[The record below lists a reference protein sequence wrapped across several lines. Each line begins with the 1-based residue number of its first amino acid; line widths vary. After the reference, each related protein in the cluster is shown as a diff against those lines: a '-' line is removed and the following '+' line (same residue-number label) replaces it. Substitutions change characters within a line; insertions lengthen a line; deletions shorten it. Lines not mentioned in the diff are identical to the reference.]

1 MVRTH
6 RVMRI
11 LAALV
16 VLSKASEAF
25 VRSEAIRL
33 VLSTRRSRAVG
44 DEGDDLESLLKE
56 VAMLRAEISAA
67 EMEISDAKKRNA
79 VEAESKRAPR
89 GPVMSVARC
98 MSVYAAD
105 VSGLPAD
112 CEPSQERAAFAEAMG
127 FDQDAY
133 AGEELSETAL
143 SFLGV
148 AALAGKSDELL
159 TASVERFKALGI
171 FRDVLEADDFSATD
185 EIGALLGVDIRNAEP
200 YGWRPGVSLAERSD
214 ACGVALWR
222 RWRAVACDR
231 AQLQRSGRLRERLDL
246 LEKISDL
253 DLIDAVVLSRRGLAE
268 IVDLEPIGAEL
279 EHELLELL
287 WRWKGGD
294 SFETNCVLDVDKL
307 LLKDKAAWTL
317 LRFSRRADRAR
328 ACALGL
334 ALDTLLDD
342 AENTNAVAKHRL
354 KAAVGPST
362 LALLDKL
369 ILPRGGNREKRID
382 LLATVK
388 RLNFV
393 ASTSLVFAELASTL
407 AIFALVATLLNL
419 LPADDSDLALAE
431 QKFLDPIIFGSTD
444 NRLDQLAAFDLKY
457 GTNFLSLP
465 HPPTEKYPDRGA
477 LPSIDDLKRRSTS
490 YWEDRAGTA
499 NSIRLRSEDVL

>member
-1 MVRTH
+1 MVRTTE
-6 RVMRI
+6 VMRI

-16 VLSKASEAF
+16 VLSKASEGF
-25 VRSEAIRL
+25 VRSEALRL

-44 DEGDDLESLLKE
+44 DEGDDLESLLEE
-56 VAMLRAEISAA
+56 VAMLREEISAA
-67 EMEISDAKKRNA
+67 EMEISDAKKRSA

-127 FDQDAY
+127 FDQEAY

-148 AALAGKSDELL
+148 AALAGESDELL

-171 FRDVLEADDFSATD
+171 FRDMLEADDFSATD
-185 EIGALLGVDIRNAEP
+185 EIGALLGVDIRNAEQ

-268 IVDLEPIGAEL
+268 IVDIEPIGAEL
-279 EHELLELL
+279 EHELLELV

-307 LLKDKAAWTL
+307 LLKDKTAWTL

-334 ALDTLLDD
+334 ALDALLDD
-342 AENTNAVAKHRL
+342 AENASSVARHRI

-369 ILPRGGNREKRID
+369 VLPRGDREKRID
-382 LLATVK
+382 LLAIVK

-419 LPADDSDLALAE
+419 LPSDDSDLALAE

-477 LPSIDDLKRRSTS
+477 LPSLDDVTRSS
-490 YWEDRAGTA
+490 ISFWEDRAGPA
-499 NSIRLRSEDVL
+499 NLIRLRSEDIH